1 MVAVFLAEG
10 FEIAEAL
17 VPVDYLRRAGI
28 ETVTVSVGER
38 TVKSS
43 CGVCVVADR
52 LAGEL
57 DPAALE
63 AVVLPGGMPGASN
76 LSRSPAVNAAIDS
89 ALQSGAVIG
98 AICAAPA
105 VVLARRG
112 LLRGKRATCYPS
124 FREELLGCLP
134 ADTPV
139 VWDKPFVTAVGP
151 GYADAFGLCLIE
163 QLRGAEAAGRVR
175 AGLCL

>member
-76 LSRSPAVNAAIDS
+76 LAQSPARTRPAASAPLSCSIRHRPNAS
-89 ALQSGAVIG
+89 A
-98 AICAAPA
+98 
-105 VVLARRG
+105 
-112 LLRGKRATCYPS
+112 
-124 FREELLGCLP
+124 
-134 ADTPV
+134 
-139 VWDKPFVTAVGP
+139 
-151 GYADAFGLCLIE
+151 
-163 QLRGAEAAGRVR
+163 
-175 AGLCL
+175 